1 MISFAMELADAA
13 RDLVARAALPDPETK
28 PDRSFVT
35 ATNLAVED
43 LLRAMISD
51 RFPQHGILG
60 EEGQDVTP
68 GVDHVW
74 VLDPIDGTAAFVAG
88 VPVHGTLIA
97 LAEGGV
103 PVLGVIDMH
112 VTGQRWVGAAGHP
125 TRLLHQGRSTDCRT
139 RKGQNLDRAIL
150 SASNPDFFSA
160 AERPALDALRERIGT
175 GESVETAVARWDAF
189 GAYMQGCMKVE
200 KVTMRVAT
208 DYSAIVEAQANGDV
222 QLHWAGP
229 AAYAIGWDSSGG
241 NMEPIAMDVSKDG
254 ELGYK
259 WVVWVKADSPYQT
272 MDDLKGK
279 SLGWSTPGSAS
290 GYVLPM
296 QYFRENGM
304 VDANIEP
311 VFFGSMVQ
319 TGSHDNGMVSV
330 AQGTID
336 ATTGWYY
343 SPSSGAHTRAIG
355 AGTIKEGDLR
365 PVFESTVVPNAP
377 FVVTKDLPEPMKATM
392 QQCIVNMP

>member
-1 MISFAMELADAA
+1 MPRLLLTTALILSPVVTLAQDY
-13 RDLVARAALPDPETK
+13 
-28 PDRSFVT
+28 
-35 ATNLAVED
+35 AVEEW
-43 LLRAMISD
+43 RSKW
-51 RFPQHGILG
+51 P
-60 EEGQDVTP
+60 EV
-68 GVDHVW
+68 
-74 VLDPIDGTAAFVAG
+74 
-88 VPVHGTLIA
+88 
-97 LAEGGV
+97 
-103 PVLGVIDMH
+103 VI
-112 VTGQRWVGAAGHP
+112 G
-125 TRLLHQGRSTDCRT
+125 
-139 RKGQNLDRAIL
+139 
-150 SASNPDFFSA
+150 
-160 AERPALDALRERIGT
+160 IGT
-175 GESVETAVARWDAF
+175 GENVETAIERWEHF
-189 GAYMQGCMKVE
+189 GTYMQGCMKVE
-200 KVTMRVAT
+200 KVTMRVAS

-229 AAYAIGWDSSGG
+229 AAYAIGWDISGG

-279 SLGWSTPGSAS
+279 SLGWATPGSAS

-304 VDANIEP
+304 VDANNEP
-311 VFFGSMVQ
+311 VFWGSLVQ

-343 SPSSGAHTRAIG
+343 SMNSGAHTRAIG

-365 PVFESTVVPNAP
+365 AVFESTIVPNAP
-377 FVVTKDLPEPMKATM
+377 FVATKDLPEPMKKTM
-392 QQCIVNMP
+392 QQCIVNMPWADPEAFAAVGKDTFGGFAVTTHEDYIDFIKIRLATK